1 MKPSLLSV
9 ITAATLVAAF
19 PSNLSAQPATPPP
32 QISLS
37 GSAEVKVAPDEIIL
51 NVAVETRATTL
62 EPARLE
68 NEQKI
73 AASLAFLRA
82 NKIKDKDLKTDYISV
97 QPQFNPR
104 NNDNDSH
111 VIPVG
116 YIVRKNL
123 EVRLTDLANFQ
134 NVLTGL
140 LTNGVNYVNSV
151 DFRTTQLRKFRDQ
164 ARSLAVRAAKE
175 KAEALTNELGAK
187 LGKVSSI
194 SAYDNGGVYSSSF
207 NGRFNGG
214 FNNYVQNSSVVSPS
228 GGGSDRSDETFAV
241 GLISVSAT
249 VNVSFLIE

>member
-1 MKPSLLSV
+1 MKPPLLSV
-9 ITAATLVAAF
+9 IAAATLVAAF
-19 PSNLSAQPATPPP
+19 TSNVVAQPTTPLP

-97 QPQFNPR
+97 QPQYNTR
-104 NNDNDSH
+104 NNDNNSY

-123 EVRLTDLANFQ
+123 EVRLTDVGNFQ

-140 LTNGVNYVNSV
+140 LTNGVNYVNGV

-175 KAEALTNELGAK
+175 KAQAMTSELGAK
-187 LGKVSSI
+187 LGKVYSI

-214 FNNYVQNSSVVSPS
+214 FNNYVQNSGVVSPS
-228 GGGSDRSDETFAV
+228 GGVSDSSEETFAV